1 MVLTALT
8 AEAETATVYSSK
20 THEVLVAEDLGVV
33 ANIDL
38 VLHSYS
44 CQHDLVSACARP
56 RP

>member
-1 MVLTALT
+1 VVLTALT